1 MRRIVIGVMGGGS
14 VSAADAA
21 DAYELGRQIAL
32 QGWVL
37 LTGGRQAG
45 IMEAASKGAAEHG
58 GTTVGI
64 LPNDSDED
72 LSPHVHIP
80 ILTGMG
86 SGRNIINVLTSQAV
100 VACPGGAGTL
110 SEIALALKH
119 GRPVVLLNVETGKVF
134 ERYRAGGQLHHATS
148 PEQAMASIRSLVERL
163 DPGR

>member
-14 VSAADAA
+14 ASAADAA

-45 IMEAASKGAAEHG
+45 IMDAAAKGAAEHG

-64 LPNDSDED
+64 LPDESGED
-72 LSPHVHIP
+72 LSSHVNIP
-80 ILTGMG
+80 IMTGMG
-86 SGRNIINVLTSQAV
+86 SGRNIINVLTSDVV

-119 GRPVVLLNVETGKVF
+119 GRPVVLMNVETGKIF
-134 ERYRAGGQLHHATS
+134 ERYHGSGQLHRVAS
-148 PEQAMASIRSLVERL
+148 PEQAMAAISLLVER
-163 DPGR
+163 